1 MTSPAP
7 QKPPLLANFTLRQLS
22 YFVGAAEAGTTAAAA
37 QRFYLSQ
44 SSMSAALTEL
54 EAALGVQLFIR
65 RRGKGLELTATG
77 LDLLPEARHLVRA
90 AEEFNGRAGALQ
102 HQLTGR
108 LMVGCFATI
117 APLAM
122 PPLLEDF
129 AARYLEVEID
139 FLEAGQD
146 ELQQHLLA
154 GRIELAVMYDF
165 DLAPQLESR
174 HLYRPVP
181 HVLVP
186 RGHQL
191 AGRDEVALAEIA
203 EEPFI
208 MIETDPARPL
218 TLQTFTA
225 AGLTPR
231 IRFASENFDHIRA
244 LVHRG
249 MGYAMISHPRG
260 IIPAH
265 WNDGVS
271 AVPIS
276 DPSPPTD
283 VAMVSVASTK
293 MTLRARTFRDFS
305 VEHVKRAVRRALQ

>member
-1 MTSPAP
+1 MTASSAPSPST
-7 QKPPLLANFTLRQLS
+7 LAGFTLRQLA
-22 YFVGAAEAGTTAAAA
+22 YFVGAAEAGTTAGAA

-77 LDLLPEARHLVRA
+77 LALLPQARHLVRA
-90 AEEFNGRAGALQ
+90 AEEFSGRAGALQ
-102 HQLTGR
+102 HGLTGR
-108 LMVGCFATI
+108 LVVGCFATI
-117 APLAM
+117 APLAL
-122 PPLLEDF
+122 PPLLEGF
-129 AARYLEVEID
+129 TARYPDLYVD
-139 FLEAGQD
+139 FVEAGQD
-146 ELQQHLLA
+146 ELQQHLQT
-154 GRIELAVMYDF
+154 GQIELAIMYDF
-165 DLAPQLESR
+165 DLAPQVQSR

-186 RGHQL
+186 DRHPL
-191 AGRDEVALAEIA
+191 ATRDEIALAEIA

-218 TLQTFTA
+218 TLQTFAA

-231 IRFASENFDHIRA
+231 IRFASGNFDHIRA

-260 IIPAH
+260 IVPAH
-265 WNDGVS
+265 WNDGVR
-271 AVPIS
+271 AVAIS

-283 VAMVSVASTK
+283 VAMVSVAETK
-293 MTLRARTFRDFS
+293 MTLRARAFRDFS
-305 VEHVKRAVRRALQ
+305 TEHVHQALAKER

>member
-1 MTSPAP
+1 MATQSRPTQPA
-7 QKPPLLANFTLRQLS
+7 LASFTLRQLS

-37 QRFYLSQ
+37 ERFFLSQ

-77 LDLLPEARHLVRA
+77 RALLPEARFLVRA
-90 AEEFNGRAGALQ
+90 AEEFGGRAGALQ
-102 HQLTGR
+102 HELTGR
-108 LMVGCFATI
+108 LVVGCFATI

-129 AARYLEVEID
+129 AGRYPDVEVD
-139 FLEAGQD
+139 FVESGQA
-146 ELQQHLLA
+146 ELQQDLLE
-154 GRIELAVMYDF
+154 GRIELAVLYDF
-165 DLAPQLESR
+165 DLAPQLESSL
-174 HLYRPVP
+174 LYRPVP
-181 HVLVP
+181 HVLVARDHP
-186 RGHQL
+186 L
-191 AGRDEVALAEIA
+191 AGRQEVALAEIE

-218 TLQTFTA
+218 TTQTFAA

-231 IRFASENFDHIRA
+231 IRFASGNLDHIRA

-260 IIPAH
+260 VIPAH
-265 WNDGVS
+265 WNEGVR

-283 VAMVSVASTK
+283 VALVSVASARI
-293 MTLRARTFRDFS
+293 TLRARAFRDAS
-305 VEHVKRAVRRALQ
+305 IDRLRLESWR